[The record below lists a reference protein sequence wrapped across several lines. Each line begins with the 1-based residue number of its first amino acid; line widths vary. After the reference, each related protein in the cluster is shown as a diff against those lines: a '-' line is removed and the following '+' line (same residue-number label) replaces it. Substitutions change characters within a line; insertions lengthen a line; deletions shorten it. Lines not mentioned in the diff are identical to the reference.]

1 MPDTHRLSRRKH
13 PSTKLHSLHSG
24 PNESFSA
31 GLSKAHQRVWQTE
44 KDGGPESLDWPSDA
58 TSDSLKRP
66 LITYFY
72 ITHVTLSSMH
82 ASRETIQPRVLR
94 SCFILKIDSCGE
106 DYIYRA
112 PYKGV
117 DERPIHTTL
126 LLSLQDHI
134 EQRVCQDDT
143 IEHFTQSSSSPFSP
157 TPAPPL
163 LHHNRWY
170 NSNIAISST

>member
-1 MPDTHRLSRRKH
+1 MSLFQRDSARHIRGSGKQKKMEDPKAWIGRR
-13 PSTKLHSLHSG
+13 
-24 PNESFSA
+24 N
-31 GLSKAHQRVWQTE
+31 
-44 KDGGPESLDWPSDA
+44 A

-82 ASRETIQPRVLR
+82 ASRETIQSWVLR

-112 PYKGV
+112 PYKSV

-134 EQRVCQDDT
+134 EQRVCQEDT
-143 IEHFTQSSSSPFSP
+143 IEHFTQSTSSPFSP